1 MQLKAGSG
9 KNSRHAR
16 HGLALALSCLLALPC
31 APAAFAGEVY
41 PLSRL
46 EDLAR
51 EANPALRAAAA
62 QVDAAKAG
70 VQIARA
76 FPNPEVEYLA
86 GTMRYRP
93 GIAGGISGTAD
104 SYGITQPLDL
114 PFRRTPRI
122 EAAKAGLN
130 AAKAGFTAY
139 SADWIAGLRLA
150 YFEALRRTSEKTIA
164 QEDFSLMQSVYSKIS
179 LRVKQGDAPR
189 IELIR
194 AEADLLTVQKTA
206 QAAAL
211 REEQARLALR
221 AMVGPAL
228 PQDFLLAGSLD
239 HGLPLAPPARLF
251 EQALEANP
259 NLARARAEVEQAR
272 HRLNYEEAGRLPTI
286 ALRAAQDNDREMRQS
301 RIGVTLS
308 IPLWDRKLGAVREA
322 EALSSQAGLRLD
334 AESFAVKQNLD
345 IALRQHQVAQTQVTA
360 LENGVVS
367 AAAAAVKVAEAA
379 YKAGERGLIDVLDA
393 QRVYRSARADL
404 VASRYELAAA
414 WVEIQ
419 RLVTP
424 ASDMISRNN

>member
-1 MQLKAGSG
+1 M
-9 KNSRHAR
+9 
-16 HGLALALSCLLALPC
+16 LALPLL
-31 APAAFAGEVY
+31 AFPFSPVALAGEVY
-41 PLSRL
+41 PLTRL

-51 EANPALRAAAA
+51 EANPALQAAGA
-62 QVDAAKAG
+62 QVDVAKAG
-70 VQIARA
+70 VQSARA

-93 GIAGGISGTAD
+93 GIAGGVSGAAD
-104 SYGITQPLDL
+104 SVGVTQALDL

-122 EAAKAGLN
+122 EAAKAGLS
-130 AAKAGFTAY
+130 AAQAGLAAY

-150 YFEALRRTSEKTIA
+150 YFEALRRTAEKTIA
-164 QEDFSLMQSVYSKIS
+164 QEDLSLMQSVYSKIS

-194 AEADLLTVQKTA
+194 AEADLLTVQKNA
-206 QAAAL
+206 QAATL

-228 PQDFLLAGSLD
+228 PEDFLLAGSLD
-239 HGLPLAPPARLF
+239 NGLPLAAPAKLF

-259 NLARARAEVEQAR
+259 NLARARAELEQAR

-286 ALRAAQDNDREMRQS
+286 ALRATQEKDREMRQT
-301 RIGVTLS
+301 RVGVTVS
-308 IPLWDRKLGAVREA
+308 IPLWDRRLGPVREA
-322 EALSSQAGLRLD
+322 QAQAAQADLRLD
-334 AESFAVKQNLD
+334 AQSFAVRQNLD
-345 IALRQHQVAQTQVTA
+345 IALRQHQVAQAQVTA

-367 AAAAAVKVAEAA
+367 AAGAAVRVAEAA

-404 VASRYELAAA
+404 VASRFELAAA

-424 ASDMISRNN
+424 TNPAPANPAPAARNLP